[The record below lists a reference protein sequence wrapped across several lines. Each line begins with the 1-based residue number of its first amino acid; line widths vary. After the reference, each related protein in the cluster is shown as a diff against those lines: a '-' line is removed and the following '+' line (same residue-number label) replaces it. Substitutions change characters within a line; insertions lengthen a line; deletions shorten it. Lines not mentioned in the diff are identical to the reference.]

1 MSKIK
6 LIRKPKVCLIAATNL
21 LPHGIDEMAKMVME
35 RRPEC
40 GIENTGFDDERLELD
55 IEKCDL
61 FKHDGFDEG
70 RWLTDAE
77 LLVELAGKKCYDSFN
92 KKSSTKSNKEY
103 IENTQKGEFP
113 HASIMYHPTFTF
125 YIEGVSRRVSHE
137 FIRHY
142 VGCSGSEQGSPSQ
155 ESTRYTLH
163 TGEMVIPPRYLGN
176 QRFEDAFE
184 VAMWQSYNDY
194 ENIIDY
200 EEFLFEE
207 INEKPPKGMDRK
219 RIYEAAA
226 GLLPMQAATSWV
238 WSCNP
243 VSLAKMI
250 GERTHKSADLEF
262 KRLAELMR
270 DIAVDYAPNL
280 FKEGL

>member
-1 MSKIK
+1 MTNKKVK
-6 LIRKPKVCLIAATNL
+6 LITAPKVCLIAATQL
-21 LPHGIDEMAKMVME
+21 LPEGIDEMAE
-35 RRPEC
+35 LTARRRPEC
-40 GIENTGFDDERLELD
+40 GIECTD
-55 IEKCDL
+55 DL
-61 FKHDGFDEG
+61 FPHDKTQDG
-70 RWLTDAE
+70 RGLTDAE
-77 LLVELAGKKCYDSFN
+77 LLVELAGRKCYDSFN
-92 KKSSTKSNKEY
+92 KKAGKRTNKEY
-103 IENTQKGEFP
+103 IENTQRGEFP

-163 TGEMVIPPRYLGN
+163 TGEMIVPPKYIDNPVQLAN
-176 QRFEDAFE
+176 FSFAMD
-184 VAMWQSYNDY
+184 VAYSQYILMIDSEEANYSKSYG
-194 ENIIDY
+194 E
-200 EEFLFEE
+200 L
-207 INEKPPKGMDRK
+207 PKGMARK

-250 GERTHKSADLEF
+250 GERTDKSADLEF
-262 KRLAELMR
+262 KRLAELMC
-270 DIAVDYAPNL
+270 DIAVEYAPNL